1 MKVEELKSKINKL
14 WESTKKDLEKA
25 LKDTNNLVKK
35 GEGYIKD
42 VSEKGK
48 EKLEAMRLTLK
59 KEKLYY
65 ELGKTVSSLPKSRW
79 VKNKKVGKLV
89 EDIKKI
95 HREIKA
101 KI

>member
-1 MKVEELKSKINKL
+1 MKREELKSKIGKL
-14 WESTKKDLEKA
+14 WESTRKDLEKV

-35 GEGYIKD
+35 GEEYIKE
-42 VSEKGK
+42 VSGKGK

-59 KEKLYY
+59 REKLYH

-79 VKNKKVGKLV
+79 ANSKKIEKLV

-95 HREIKA
+95 NKEIKA
-101 KI
+101 KT